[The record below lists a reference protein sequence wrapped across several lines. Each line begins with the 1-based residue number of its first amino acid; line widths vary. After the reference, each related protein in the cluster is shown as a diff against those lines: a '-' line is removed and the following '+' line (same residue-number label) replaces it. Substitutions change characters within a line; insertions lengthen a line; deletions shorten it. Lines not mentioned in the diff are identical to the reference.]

1 MAKPGEIDRKWWI
14 IDATDQPLGRLASR
28 VAFILRG
35 KHKPTFTPSVDMG
48 DSVIIVNASKVKLT
62 GKKAEQKIYFSHS
75 GYPGGDRYIPFKD
88 MIRRKPER
96 VVEVAVKGM
105 LPKNRLGR
113 QIAKRLFVYR
123 GAAHPHQAQ
132 KPLMWQGGE

>member
-14 IDATDQPLGRLASR
+14 IDATDKPLGRLASR

-48 DSVIIVNASKVKLT
+48 DSVIILNASKVKLT
-62 GKKAEQKIYFSHS
+62 GKKAEQKMYFSHS
-75 GYPGGDRYIPFKD
+75 GYPGGDRYIPYKD

-113 QIAKRLFVYR
+113 QITKRLFVYR
-123 GAAHPHQAQ
+123 GATHPHQAQ
-132 KPLMWQGGE
+132 KPSMWQGGE